1 MERPIFCCLTRCKIE
16 QMSLDYQQAQAA
28 IVAAGRE
35 IHSRGWVPAT
45 SGNFSVRLDDGS
57 VAITASGKDKSQLS
71 EADILRVDMSGQ
83 PQKDGTA
90 SAELP
95 LHLQLY
101 TRDGQIGA
109 ILHTHSVNATI
120 VSLENPQ
127 GLRFEGLEVLKAF
140 AGVTTHDT
148 ALAIPAFANS
158 QDIPALAG
166 EVEEY
171 MQDHQQGSA
180 YLIQGHGMYTWGADI
195 DECMRH
201 LEALEF
207 LLEYHRLTTGGTE
220 Q

>member
-1 MERPIFCCLTRCKIE
+1 
-16 QMSLDYQQAQAA
+16 MSLDYKQAEAA
-28 IVAAGRE
+28 IVAAGRA
-35 IHSRGWVPAT
+35 IHTRGWVPAT
-45 SGNFSVRLDDGS
+45 SGNFSVRLTNGD

-71 EADILRVDMSGQ
+71 EADILRVDLNGQ
-83 PQKDGTA
+83 PQVGGTA

-101 TRDGQIGA
+101 RRDAQIGA
-109 ILHTHSVNATI
+109 ILHTHSVNAVI

-127 GLRFEGLEVLKAF
+127 GLRFEGLELLKAF

-148 ALAIPAFANS
+148 ALSIPVFANS

-166 EVEEY
+166 EVEQY
-171 MQDHQQGSA
+171 MQDNQQGPA

-207 LLEYHRLTTGGTE
+207 LLEYHRLRTGVTE

>member
-1 MERPIFCCLTRCKIE
+1 MCKIG
-16 QMSLDYQQAQAA
+16 QMSLDYDQAQAA
-28 IVAAGRE
+28 IVAAARE
-35 IHSRGWVPAT
+35 IHARGWVPAT
-45 SGNFSVRLDDGS
+45 SGNFSVRLGDGD
-57 VAITASGKDKSQLS
+57 VAITASGKDKSQLG
-71 EADILRVDMSGQ
+71 EADILRVDLSG
-83 PQKDGTA
+83 KAHEGGTA

-101 TRDGQIGA
+101 RRNARIGA

-127 GLRFEGLEVLKAF
+127 GLRFEGLELLKAF

-148 ALAIPAFANS
+148 ALVIPVFANS
-158 QDIPALAG
+158 QDIPALAS

-171 MQDHQQGSA
+171 MQDNQQGSA

-207 LLEYHRLTTGGTE
+207 LLEYHRLRTGGTE